1 MADENTER
9 NNPKQP
15 PSDENDDAIEL
26 LQEDFTSETVLKQSS
41 EAIAKVELVDD
52 PDTESFKPTETAT
65 IAQVELVD
73 EADNPEASE
82 PQPTPPVDKKEPQ
95 LPESLFLSK
104 EEPPPSKP
112 KITVFPKDN
121 THRSQSLFSIPGAPE
136 PITFESIYQEF
147 LRIMQIGFEALQQ
160 NFTNYQQEVTQATWW
175 RFWVLVGGVTLL
187 TQVITLLGLVVLL
200 RGVGLPVLII
210 SFLLGVPVTL
220 GILYGSIFVS
230 HWFATT
236 QREGKSKLVNH
247 AYAIAIPYMPAQLF
261 SAVIA
266 LIFIGLGGG
275 IVGSTISLLLS
286 IYALYIAVTGV
297 AIVNKVKR
305 SDAGWAIV
313 VLLIANLV
321 FGLVLGSMLG
331 IFGILRLF

>member
-1 MADENTER
+1 MVDENTEL

-15 PSDENDDAIEL
+15 PSDEHDDAIEL

-52 PDTESFKPTETAT
+52 PDSESYTPTETAT

-73 EADNPEASE
+73 EVDNRETSE
-82 PQPTPPVDKKEPQ
+82 PQPTSPIDKKEPQ
-95 LPESLFLSK
+95 LPESLFLDR
-104 EEPPPSKP
+104 EEPPSKP

-121 THRSQSLFSIPGAPE
+121 ARRSQSPFSIPGAPE
-136 PITFESIYQEF
+136 PITFESIYREF
-147 LRIMQIGFEALQQ
+147 VRIMQIGFEALQQ
-160 NFTNYQQEVTQATWW
+160 NFTNYRQEVTQATWW

-275 IVGSTISLLLS
+275 LVGSTISLLLS
-286 IYALYIAVTGV
+286 IYALYIAITGV
-297 AIVNKVKR
+297 AIVNQGKR